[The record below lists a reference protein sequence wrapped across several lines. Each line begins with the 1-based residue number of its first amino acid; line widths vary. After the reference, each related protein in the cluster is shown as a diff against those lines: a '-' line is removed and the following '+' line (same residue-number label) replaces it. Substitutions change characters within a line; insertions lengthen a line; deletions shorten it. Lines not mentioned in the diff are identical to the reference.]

1 MTMEEYIK
9 FEEEKARKRRKVFN
23 WQTATYG
30 KIKVDD
36 DLHDL
41 SSVEAEFPAIVIN
54 DAFAS
59 KIGLQGW
66 IRRIRI
72 KPIRH
77 MVLPPCEQRHRFLRY
92 EGLDYPDTNIVDFEG
107 RLSRIHMRE
116 VHRVTI
122 FNFRG
127 LLDLMVEGLTARMM
141 MEHRDKSVLVCS
153 PVGLGGGLSVRLSK
167 EAYELEAV
175 HLSPGITYGGGDAD
189 GWVWCLLGREFQT
202 DP

>member
-1 MTMEEYIK
+1 MPSLE
-9 FEEEKARKRRKVFN
+9 
-23 WQTATYG
+23 G
-30 KIKVDD
+30 KSVNDCTS
-36 DLHDL
+36 LLSVPSDL
-41 SSVEAEFPAIVIN
+41 SFLFLGRI
-54 DAFAS
+54 DAP
-59 KIGLQGW
+59 KRPGHPL
-66 IRRIRI
+66 
-72 KPIRH
+72 PD

-127 LLDLMVEGLTARMM
+127 LLDLMAEGLTARMM